1 MSNSKS
7 NLGKCLHNED
17 FVVQLTYLADIFSNL
32 NEPNIYKKWKGKM
45 YLQCMTSFEV
55 SWENFSAEEKYWR
68 PQLCLFWHN
77 AHFYNT
83 METRER
89 IITNIFV
96 HLNMLKDSFDR
107 YFFEET
113 KNFQRKKWITNQFQ
127 DDMAYKL
134 INLKTHHWKTNSV
147 AVH

>member
-1 MSNSKS
+1 
-7 NLGKCLHNED
+7 
-17 FVVQLTYLADIFSNL
+17 
-32 NEPNIYKKWKGKM
+32 
-45 YLQCMTSFEV
+45 
-55 SWENFSAEEKYWR
+55 
-68 PQLCLFWHN
+68 
-77 AHFYNT
+77 

-96 HLNMLKDSFDR
+96 HLNMLKDNFDR

-134 INLKTHHWKTNSV
+134 INLKTHH
-147 AVH
+147 